1 MSYIVVFTRR
11 TNNSPENLKDE
22 WHHHED
28 YESALND
35 YQTIFSSPET
45 WSISLTA
52 VIESTD
58 FDPPEA
64 LKDVAY

>member
-11 TNNSPENLKDE
+11 TNDSPENLKDE
-22 WHHHED
+22 WHYHED

-35 YQTIFSSPET
+35 YQTIFSLIDT

-52 VIESTD
+52 VIQATD
-58 FDPPEA
+58 FDPHEVFKNGNP
-64 LKDVAY
+64 